1 MVVPWIISL
10 RLDRKLKTIY
20 NLVIQAAVYF
30 IWKER
35 NSRLHNQTSKPAHSV
50 VKDIYLL
57 LRGKLYSLDI
67 EQRALPSAT
76 QRNLHHSTMTTYLSL
91 WFERVQVTFN
101 LIKNAIINT
110 YFVTFLCDNTSVST
124 SKRQEIIEIREID

>member
-1 MVVPWIISL
+1 MFARSGLAIPTQIAMVVPWIISI

-57 LRGKLYSLDI
+57 LRAKLYSLDM
-67 EQRALPSAT
+67 EQRALPSAA
-76 QRNLHHSTMTTYLSL
+76 QRNRRHSTTTTYLFL
-91 WFERVQVTFN
+91 WFERIQG
-101 LIKNAIINT
+101 
-110 YFVTFLCDNTSVST
+110 
-124 SKRQEIIEIREID
+124 

>member
-1 MVVPWIISL
+1 MVLHIHITDISIEHFFFQCDFSLTVLSMFTRSGLAIPTQIAMVVPWIISL

-20 NLVIQAAVYF
+20 NLVIQAAVYS

-57 LRGKLYSLDI
+57 LRAKLYSLDM

-76 QRNLHHSTMTTYLSL
+76 QRNRQHSTMTTYLSL
-91 WFERVQVTFN
+91 V
-101 LIKNAIINT
+101 
-110 YFVTFLCDNTSVST
+110 
-124 SKRQEIIEIREID
+124 